1 MTLLLLFLLAVV
13 LSATFSGLETGIY
26 TTSRLR
32 LFLDE
37 QAGVRAAR
45 RARGLLADM
54 PSLLTILLV
63 ANNMANQAAT
73 TLAQLALVA
82 WDVPS
87 REVVGTVL
95 VTTVLFLLAESVPKA
110 AFHRHREGLL
120 YPVLPLLLVARAL
133 LYHVTLPISWCASL
147 LQRAV
152 RARSGG
158 GRGGP
163 GRGEAGQAVLRA
175 GAAEGFLTP
184 FQERVARGVLSMR
197 SRTAGE
203 EAVPL
208 AARATCRL
216 GRPGVELPPGSR
228 DHRVL
233 VLDEAGRVPLGWV
246 PLARLWTPGG
256 FRAARRDELQPVVR
270 VEGAAGLDRVYV
282 HLDRSGAPFA
292 VVEAA
297 GELRVL
303 DATGLRQRVMGAGPA
318 GARS

>member
-1 MTLLLLFLLAVV
+1 MLLLFVLAVL

-37 QAGVRAAR
+37 QAGVEAAR
-45 RARGLLADM
+45 RARRLLADM

-73 TLAQLALVA
+73 YLSQLLLVQ
-82 WDVPS
+82 WEVPS
-87 REVVGTVL
+87 REVVGTVA
-95 VTTVLFLLAESVPKA
+95 VTVILFLLAESVPKA

-120 YPVLPLLLVARAL
+120 YPVMPVLLVARAL
-133 LYHVTLPISWCASL
+133 LHHVTLPISWCAAL
-147 LQRAV
+147 LQKAV
-152 RARSGG
+152 RSRAGG
-158 GRGGP
+158 AKKRAGP
-163 GRGEAGQAVLRA
+163 GQAMLRA

-184 FQERVARGVLSMR
+184 FQERVSRGVLSMR
-197 SRTAGE
+197 SRTAGD
-203 EAVPL
+203 EAVPVT
-208 AARATCRL
+208 ACATSRL
-216 GRPGVELPPGSR
+216 GRPGVDLPAGSR

-233 VLDEAGRVPLGWV
+233 VLDGRGRVALGWV
-246 PLARLWTPGG
+246 PLARLWTPEG

-292 VVEAA
+292 VVGSGA
-297 GELRVL
+297 ELRVL
-303 DATGLRQRVMGAGPA
+303 DASWLRQRVMGATKPTA
-318 GARS
+318 PS